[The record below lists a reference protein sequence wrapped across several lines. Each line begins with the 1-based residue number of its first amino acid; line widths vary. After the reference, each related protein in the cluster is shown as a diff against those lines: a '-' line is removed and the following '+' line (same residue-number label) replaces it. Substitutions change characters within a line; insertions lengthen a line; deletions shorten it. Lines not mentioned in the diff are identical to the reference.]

1 MSVRENKMKIF
12 KQCIAVLMVAIAAG
26 CGTPQ
31 LTTASSIRPDSE
43 VMYQVES
50 LNKNGALND
59 LELGLLDSAEFK
71 VLAEETAERATKL
84 GVIRSREDGKFAI
97 QVRRGVLDDY
107 LGYPEMLVNLVG
119 SDDNKTLKLASYLNK
134 LVIVRGTMRPDKSM
148 EVRLV
153 MEVPSIGYV
162 TDLITKGKVA
172 GTAYEQNT
180 KVAVQD
186 VAITLKSLENGNIY
200 RTISKYNGKYSFFRI
215 PAGRYSLTASKFGY
229 KTYNLGEVGVANYRK
244 TQALIPLIGGG
255 AVPSVTPTP
264 CPTKEPV
271 IEPSIAPTVAPS
283 TAPNVEPSVAP
294 SDEPTVTPT
303 AQPSSEPTVCPINPT
318 VWVNTDSGIYHY
330 PSSIWYGSTKH
341 GVFMKECEAKAKGYR
356 ASRIS

>member
-1 MSVRENKMKIF
+1 MKIF
-12 KQCIAVLMVAIAAG
+12 KQCLAVLMVAIAAG

-31 LTTASSIRPDSE
+31 LTTANSIRPDSE

-59 LELGLLDSAEFK
+59 LELGLLDNAEFK
-71 VLAEETAERATKL
+71 VLAEDSAERATKL
-84 GVIRSREDGKFAI
+84 GVIRSREDGEFAI
-97 QVRRGVLDDY
+97 QVRRGLLDDY
-107 LGYPEMLVNLVG
+107 LGYPEMMVNLVG

-134 LVIVRGTMRPDKSM
+134 LVIVRGTMRADKSM

-153 MEVPSIGYV
+153 MAVPSVGYV

-172 GTAYEQNT
+172 GTVYEQVT
-180 KVAVQD
+180 KVSVQD
-186 VAITLKSLENGNIY
+186 VSITLKNLENGNIY
-200 RTISKYNGKYSFFRI
+200 RTSSKYNGKYSFFRI
-215 PAGRYSLTASKFGY
+215 PAGRYSLTASKYGY

-244 TQALIPLIGGG
+244 TQALIPLVGDGSI
-255 AVPSVTPTP
+255 PSVTPTP

-271 IEPSIAPTVAPS
+271 VEPTIAPS
-283 TAPNVEPSVAP
+283 TEPSVAP

-303 AQPSSEPTVCPINPT
+303 SQPSSEPTVCPINPT

-330 PSSIWYGSTKH
+330 PSSIWYGATKQ

-356 ASRIS
+356 ASKLS